1 MFVEYLWLKRPCQH
15 PSGLGYLFR
24 YINQQRRRTG
34 LVRTLKLVRECNS
47 DDAYIGQNTDPCKHK
62 LTQKCEFER
71 NKNFHA
77 VYMFLLTCFHQFLII
92 QGCIL
97 PFFSTLA
104 KITSSLKHV
113 CRELRSSIHGSNL
126 ILISMYSYIPEIM

>member
-71 NKNFHA
+71 NKNYHA
-77 VYMFLLTCFHQFLII
+77 VYNVPAHLFSSIPYYSGLY
-92 QGCIL
+92 
-97 PFFSTLA
+97 PSFFSTLA
-104 KITSSLKHV
+104 KITSSLIRAR
-113 CRELRSSIHGSNL
+113 RELRNSIHISNW
-126 ILISMYSYIPEIM
+126 ILI